1 VKGYTTNGAVSSTL
15 KEGAAM
21 DKYKKIAEAAAS
33 MRASDGVDLAF
44 AIFSLPLG
52 VAGEWRVEE
61 VLDSAGTDKLWT
73 RTLYHKDQPVVRARS
88 NGGAVAWVTRTWVS
102 EEAPEEEIATLVA
115 MHEG

>member
-1 VKGYTTNGAVSSTL
+1 
-15 KEGAAM
+15 M